1 MVRDRM
7 KDDKIIDEIIA
18 DLPLKERTLIA
29 NMAEYDIE
37 ILQSVF
43 ELNIQSKVN
52 EAEDQSDI
60 FNKLCRSQKWLYTEI
75 IDFSALA

>member
-1 MVRDRM
+1 MADN
-7 KDDKIIDEIIA
+7 IDEIIA

-43 ELNIQSKVN
+43 VLYIQSEVS
-52 EAEDQSDI
+52 ESEDQSDI
-60 FNKLCRSQKWLYTEI
+60 FNQLWERLKKTHKLRLVK
-75 IDFSALA
+75 

>member
-1 MVRDRM
+1 
-7 KDDKIIDEIIA
+7 
-18 DLPLKERTLIA
+18 
-29 NMAEYDIE
+29 MAECNIE
-37 ILQSVF
+37 ILQNVF
-43 ELNIQSKVN
+43 ELYIQSKVN